1 MGSLQSFVRGS
12 ASGLAR
18 PSENGRPTPSLVGA
32 VAVPDGFNRSGG
44 AMPMN
49 ISININGGNSSPV
62 DIAKEVARQIEQV
75 ARNQARRAR
84 SMFADKD

>member
-1 MGSLQSFVRGS
+1 
-12 ASGLAR
+12 
-18 PSENGRPTPSLVGA
+18 
-32 VAVPDGFNRSGG
+32 
-44 AMPMN
+44 MN

>member
-1 MGSLQSFVRGS
+1 M
-12 ASGLAR
+12 
-18 PSENGRPTPSLVGA
+18 
-32 VAVPDGFNRSGG
+32 PDGFNRSGGG

>member
-1 MGSLQSFVRGS
+1 M
-12 ASGLAR
+12 
-18 PSENGRPTPSLVGA
+18 
-32 VAVPDGFNRSGG
+32 PDGFNRSGG
-44 AMPMN
+44 GAAMPMN
-49 ISININGGNSSPV
+49 ISININGGNSSPI